1 LSNRS
6 VTGGFLDRDPLNFV
20 ERNLVLSP
28 VIELGRPRR
37 FVVSDLL
44 SHFQF
49 SAVLQIRRNAGRA
62 EGMIADPRFNAGGL
76 GAPADDAVS
85 VLLEEGVGGKLA
97 SLAAGGAEEMA
108 VDRQP

>member
-1 LSNRS
+1 
-6 VTGGFLDRDPLNFV
+6 
-20 ERNLVLSP
+20 
-28 VIELGRPRR
+28 
-37 FVVSDLL
+37 VVSDLL